1 MTATWSLLSHG
12 WMDGWMNGMECV
24 KTRKKSNKSQLTG
37 TISAGLAQARTNHEQ
52 PTAHEEHHEHDHGVP
67 VVPVDHKGL
76 GRRRRG
82 RWPRTRQLTVHTRTG
97 RRFGLWTS
105 KKQNRR
111 KVILCCGQE
120 QFRNL
125 IKNLRPAFRC
135 TEQPVGSAGR
145 APAPPPP
152 APSVRHARC
161 N

>member
-1 MTATWSLLSHG
+1 
-12 WMDGWMNGMECV
+12 MNGMECV

-97 RRFGLWTS
+97 RRFGL
-105 KKQNRR
+105 
-111 KVILCCGQE
+111 
-120 QFRNL
+120 
-125 IKNLRPAFRC
+125 
-135 TEQPVGSAGR
+135 
-145 APAPPPP
+145 
-152 APSVRHARC
+152 
-161 N
+161 